1 MARDPKHGP
10 AQTIQEETQAASG
23 GRVGIGHPTYGE
35 VALKLLDNGYEP
47 LPLVPG
53 TKRPCVK
60 KWQQISIGE
69 AQVRSW
75 VRTFPNAGVG
85 LRTGNLVGIDIDVLD
100 PDLAHQMGQIVEERF
115 GATLMRVGRWPKRLY
130 MARTDLPFAKQTIR
144 KLEILGLGQQF
155 VAFGVH
161 PDTGRPY
168 YWATGDTPLDVPLSD
183 LPLANEATCLELLTE
198 LAALLP
204 PIGAEQRRSR
214 KGGASTNRNGPT
226 RSSDGLVVDGRD
238 GWLSSIAFHAVHDAV
253 DAGQPLDAD
262 DLADRVWDRFAG
274 SADLTRGKQN
284 GRFVYG
290 YGDALEKVRNKL
302 SLHAAGRLPCRSL
315 PDARPVEVA
324 PALPVQDAR
333 QQLADTIGG
342 FCTATEAWHAAGRIS
357 SVPRV
362 GIRAT
367 VGLGKSAVSREQLLA
382 LQARLKEAGLPHR
395 LLVFVP
401 SLALA
406 DEAATGWKAEGVRVA
421 VHRGYEARMPGLRQ
435 NMCQD
440 LDMVRLAIAS
450 GQPVFPNAC
459 MRRGGGRCHNFDLCA
474 KQDNLRQTETADIVV
489 AAYDNL
495 FTGLSINTD
504 KVALMVIDEGCWERA
519 IRTVTLGV
527 EEITAIEVQDEPR
540 LDDPAEEERAWTDLF
555 GMRTLAANTVR
566 ANGTDPLSRRR
577 VIDAGLT
584 AGACREAAALEVL
597 LRVDPGLQPGLAQ
610 AARRK
615 AKDLSQDANRS
626 LRREGLFLALAQ
638 LLEGDVDRDGRIR
651 VLPPDPVTKAVRVQV
666 TGLHTIDE
674 SLAHLPILH
683 LDATLR
689 PELVETVLPGLT
701 VTEISAAMP
710 NMHLTAV
717 QGSFGKLTLVEDPK
731 ASPDENR
738 RRRNRLQ
745 ECVDHVR
752 WEVAR
757 VSPRRVL
764 VVTYKQI
771 EPAFV
776 GIPGVV
782 TGHFKAIAGLDSYKD
797 VALLIVIGR
806 PLPGE
811 DDIANLTSAYLG
823 RLPEGGYRKVRRGVL
838 MRDGSRRAVSAIEH
852 EDPDA
857 ELLRAAVCMDEVI
870 QAIGRGRGVN
880 RSSANPLEV
889 QVLADEALPLVHDRV
904 VAWDTLV
911 PDIFQ
916 RMLLAG
922 CAVDSPADAVDL
934 HPGLFQ
940 NVEQAKKALQRGVF
954 GGHFP
959 ISNLYRDL
967 SLKSA
972 RYRRQGRGRSWQRV
986 WWIEDAPLTLPDRL
1000 EARFGPLA
1008 GWSPT

>member
-1 MARDPKHGP
+1 MARDPHNGP
-10 AQTIQEETQAASG
+10 AQTKRNGTKAASG
-23 GRVGIGHPTYGE
+23 GRVGIVHPTYGE

-60 KWQQISIGE
+60 AWQQISIGE

-100 PDLAHQMGQIVEERF
+100 PDIAHQMGRIVEDRF
-115 GATLMRVGRWPKRLY
+115 GATLVRVGRWPKRLY
-130 MARTDLPFAKQTIR
+130 MVQTATPFPKQKIR
-144 KLEILGLGQQF
+144 GLEILGQGQQF

-161 PDTGRPY
+161 PDIARPY
-168 YWATGDTPLDVPLSD
+168 YWATDETPLDVPLSD
-183 LPLANEATCLELLTE
+183 LPFVDEATCLDLLTE

-214 KGGASTNRNGPT
+214 KGGVSTTGTGPT
-226 RSSDGLVVDGRD
+226 RNADGLVIDGRD

-253 DAGQPLDAD
+253 DAGGALDAGT
-262 DLADRVWDRFAG
+262 LADRVWDRFAG
-274 SADLTRGKQN
+274 STVLTRGKQN
-284 GRFVYG
+284 GRAAYSPS
-290 YGDALEKVRNKL
+290 DALTKVQNKL
-302 SLHAAGRLPCRSL
+302 SLLAAGRLPSRTL

-324 PALPVQDAR
+324 PSLPVEEAR
-333 QQLADTIGG
+333 QLLADTIGK
-342 FCTATEAWHAAGRIS
+342 FCTVAEAWQAAGRTGS
-357 SVPRV
+357 APRV

-367 VGLGKSAVSREQLLA
+367 VGVGKSAVSREQLLS
-382 LQARLKEAGLPHR
+382 LQGRLKEAGLAHR

-406 DEAATGWKAEGVRVA
+406 DEAATGWVSDGVRVA

-435 NMCQD
+435 SMCQD

-459 MRRGGGRCHNFDLCA
+459 MRRGGARCHNFDLCA
-474 KQDNLRQTETADIVV
+474 KQDNLRKMETADIVI

-495 FTGLSINTD
+495 FTGLSINTES
-504 KVALMVIDEGCWERA
+504 VALMVIDEGCWERA
-519 IRTVTLGV
+519 IKTVTVGV
-527 EEITAIEVQDEPR
+527 EEITAIEAHDEPR
-540 LDDPAEEERAWTDLF
+540 MSDPAEEERAWADLF

-566 ANGTDPLSRRR
+566 ANGTGTLCRQQL
-577 VIDAGLT
+577 IDAGLT
-584 AGACREAAALEVL
+584 AEACREAAALEVR

-610 AARRK
+610 AARRR

-626 LRREGLFLALAQ
+626 LRRERLFLALAQ
-638 LLEGDVDRDGRIR
+638 LLEGDVDRNGQIR
-651 VLPPDPVTKAVRVQV
+651 VLPPDPVTKAVRVKV
-666 TGLHTIDE
+666 TGLHAIDE

-717 QGSFGKLTLVEDPK
+717 QGSFGKSTLVEDPK
-731 ASPDENR
+731 VSPDENR

-752 WEVAR
+752 WEAAR
-757 VSPRRVL
+757 VSPGRVL
-764 VVTYKQI
+764 VVTYKDV

-776 GIPGVV
+776 GVPGVV
-782 TGHFKAIAGLDSYKD
+782 TGHFKAIAGLDMFKD

-823 RLPEGGYRKVRRGVL
+823 RLPDGGYHRVRRGVL
-838 MRDGSRRAVSAIEH
+838 MRNGSRRAVSAIEH
-852 EDPDA
+852 EDPGAD
-857 ELLRAAVCMDEVI
+857 LLRSAVCMDEVV

-880 RSSANPLEV
+880 RTAVNPLEV

-904 VAWDTLV
+904 VAWDSLV

-922 CAVDSPADAVDL
+922 CAVDSPADAAAL

-940 NVEQAKKALQRGVF
+940 NIEQAKKALQRGVF

-972 RYRRQGRGRSWQRV
+972 RYRRQGRGRSWQQV
-986 WWIEDAPLTLPDRL
+986 WWIDGCEEKARS
-1000 EARFGPLA
+1000 EAVLGTVAHWEPVD
-1008 GWSPT
+1008 

>member
-1 MARDPKHGP
+1 MARDPQFGP
-10 AQTIQEETQAASG
+10 AQNIKEETEAASG
-23 GRVGIGHPTYGE
+23 GRVGTGHPTYAE

-60 KWQQISIGE
+60 EWQQISIGE

-100 PDLAHQMGQIVEERF
+100 PDLAHQMGRIVEERI
-115 GATLMRVGRWPKRLY
+115 GATPMRVGRWPKQLY
-130 MARTDLPFAKQTIR
+130 LARTDVPFSKQTIR
-144 KLEILGLGQQF
+144 KLELLGLGQQF
-155 VAFGVH
+155 VAFGLH
-161 PDTGRPY
+161 PDTRKPY
-168 YWATGDTPLDVPLSD
+168 YWATDETPLDVPLAD
-183 LPLANEATCLELLTE
+183 LPLVDEASCLDLLTE

-214 KGGASTNRNGPT
+214 KGGASSLASGPT
-226 RSSDGLVVDGRD
+226 RNADGLVIDGRD
-238 GWLSSIAFHAVHDAV
+238 SWLSSIAFHAVHDAV
-253 DAGQPLDAD
+253 DAGQHLNEDM
-262 DLADRVWDRFAG
+262 LASRVWDRFAG
-274 SADLTRGKQN
+274 STDLSRGKQD
-284 GRFVYG
+284 GRFAYG
-290 YGDALEKVRNKL
+290 HGDALVKVRNKL
-302 SLHAAGRLPCRSL
+302 SLHATDRLPARVV

-324 PALPVQDAR
+324 PSLPVEEAR
-333 QQLADTIGG
+333 KQLADTIGK
-342 FCTATEAWHAAGRIS
+342 FCTATEAWHAASRTNS
-357 SVPRV
+357 APRV

-382 LQARLKEAGLPHR
+382 LQARLKRAELPHR

-406 DEAATGWKAEGVRVA
+406 DEAATGWATDGIRVA
-421 VHRGYEARMPGLRQ
+421 VHRGYEAKMPGLRQ
-435 NMCQD
+435 SMCQD

-450 GQPVFPNAC
+450 GQSVFPNAC
-459 MRRGGGRCHNFDLCA
+459 MRRGGARCHNFDLCA
-474 KQDNLRQTETADIVV
+474 KQDNLRQTETADIII

-504 KVALMVIDEGCWERA
+504 NVALMVIDEGCWERA
-519 IRTVTLGV
+519 IKTVTIAV
-527 EEITAIEVQDEPR
+527 EEITAIEANDEPR
-540 LDDPAEEERAWTDLF
+540 LADPAEEERAWADLF
-555 GMRTLAANTVR
+555 RMRTFVANALR
-566 ANGTDPLSRRR
+566 ANGTGPLSRHQL
-577 VIDAGLT
+577 IDVDLT
-584 AGACREAAALEVL
+584 ADACREAAVLEVR
-597 LRVDPGLQPGLAQ
+597 LRVDPGLRPGMAQ
-610 AARRK
+610 AARRR
-615 AKDLSQDANRS
+615 AADRSQDANRS
-626 LRREGLFLALAQ
+626 LRREALFLALTQ
-638 LLEGDVDRDGRIR
+638 LLEGDVDRDGRIC
-651 VLPPDPVTKAVRVQV
+651 VLSPDPVTKAVKVQV
-666 TGLHTIDE
+666 TSLQAIDE
-674 SLAHLPILH
+674 GLARLPILH
-683 LDATLR
+683 LNATLR
-689 PELVETVLPGLT
+689 PGIVETVLPGLT

-717 QGSFGKLTLVEDPK
+717 QGSFGKSTLVEDPK

-752 WEVAR
+752 WEAAR
-757 VSPRRVL
+757 VSPGRVL

-771 EPAFV
+771 EPAFA
-776 GIPGVV
+776 GTPGVV

-797 VALLIVIGR
+797 VALLVVIGR

-823 RLPEGGYRKVRRGVL
+823 RLPDGGYHRVRRCVL
-838 MRDGSRRAVSAIEH
+838 MRDGSRRAVLAIEH

-857 ELLRAAVCMDEVI
+857 ELLRSAVCMDEVI

-880 RSSANPLEV
+880 RTAANPLEV

-904 VAWDTLV
+904 VGWDALV

-922 CAVDSPADAVDL
+922 CAVDSPADAAAL

-940 NVEQAKKALQRGVF
+940 NVEQAKKAFQRGSF
-954 GGHFP
+954 GGQIP
-959 ISNLYRDL
+959 IDDLYRDL
-967 SLKSA
+967 SLKSVC
-972 RYRRQGRGRSWQRV
+972 YRREGRGRSWQRV
-986 WWIEDAPLTLPDRL
+986 WWSE
-1000 EARFGPLA
+1000 GPESKVQSQLMFKLGLVA
-1008 GWSPT
+1008 AWGNR